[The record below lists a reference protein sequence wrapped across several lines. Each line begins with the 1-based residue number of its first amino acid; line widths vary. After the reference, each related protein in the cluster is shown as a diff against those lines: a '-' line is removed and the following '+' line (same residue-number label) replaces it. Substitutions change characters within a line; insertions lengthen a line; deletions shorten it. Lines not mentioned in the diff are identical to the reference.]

1 MIPVAFNYVRARDV
15 PDALRLLEEHGDD
28 AKLLAGGHSLI
39 PMMKLRLAAPG
50 TIIDIGSIPG
60 LAGISRDGMRI
71 ALGALTT
78 HAALAASRELAEHAP
93 VLAQA
98 ANELGD
104 PQVRN
109 RGTVGG
115 ACAHGDPSA
124 DYPAVMLA
132 LDATFT
138 LTGENGTRD
147 VGADAFFI
155 GMFETALEPR
165 EVLTSIAFEAAPNS
179 AYAKF
184 HHPAS
189 GYAVVGAAVNLTL
202 GSGRIVS
209 ARVAFT
215 GVGDAPFR
223 AYGVEAAL
231 AGLAAGD
238 AAALDAACRD
248 AAAGIDARGDTFASG
263 EYRAA
268 MADVYVRRAV
278 AAALQPR

>member
-1 MIPVAFNYVRARDV
+1 MIPVAFSYVRARDV
-15 PDALRLLEEHGDD
+15 ADALRLLGEYGDE

-39 PMMKLRLAAPG
+39 PMMKLRLATPG
-50 TIIDIGSIPG
+50 TIVDIGAIPG
-60 LAGISRDGMRI
+60 LNGIAHDGKRI

-78 HAALAASRELAEHAP
+78 HAALAASRELRDHAP
-93 VLAQA
+93 ALAQA

-138 LTGENGTRD
+138 LTGVAGPRE

-155 GMFETALEPR
+155 GMFETALDQR
-165 EVLTSIAFEAAPNS
+165 EVLTTIAFAAAPHS

-202 GSGRIVS
+202 AGGRIAA

-223 AYGVEAAL
+223 APAVEAAL
-231 AGLAAGD
+231 AGVETG
-238 AAALDAACRD
+238 
-248 AAAGIDARGDTFASG
+248 
-263 EYRAA
+263 
-268 MADVYVRRAV
+268 
-278 AAALQPR
+278 